1 MKKFFDGE
9 YLTPEIRQF
18 SFIAERGFEVSVAKL
33 ENPRF
38 EQEIGW

>member
-9 YLTPEIRQF
+9 YLTPEIQQF
-18 SFIAERGFEVSVAKL
+18 ECVVERGFEGSAATL